1 MRVGMQSRNGRR
13 TKKKEI
19 ADISNYQ
26 VSCRGLAFPV
36 EISLCHGSD
45 DSIVETY
52 SS

>member
-1 MRVGMQSRNGRR
+1 MGVGMESRNGRR

-26 VSCRGLAFPV
+26 ISSGGLTFPV
-36 EISLCHGSD
+36 EIGQCHGSD